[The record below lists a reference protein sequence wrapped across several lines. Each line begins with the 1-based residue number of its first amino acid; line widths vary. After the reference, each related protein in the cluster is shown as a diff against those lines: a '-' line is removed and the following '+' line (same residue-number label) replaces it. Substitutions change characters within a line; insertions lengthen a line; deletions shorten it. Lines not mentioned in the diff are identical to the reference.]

1 MVSYAFTLEN
11 FEYWLL
17 ILVRI
22 ASFIFI
28 SPFFGHSG
36 VPNRVKIGFSLFIA
50 ILLYNV
56 VERPTLDYADVV
68 GYGMAVVSEGIT
80 GLLIGFAANIC
91 NSIVL
96 FAGNIID
103 MNIGLSM
110 ATEYNPDMATEMT
123 LTGNLYYYVI
133 MLLLTTSDMQSYLLR
148 AISDTYSVIPIGQ
161 VRLQW
166 EVLSGSMIQ
175 FMSDIFILGFRIS
188 LPFFM
193 TMMILNCVLGIMAKV
208 APQMNMFAI
217 GMQLKILVGFVIL
230 FITYYLMPSV
240 ANIVFQE
247 IKLMV
252 TRFAEG
258 MY

>member
-28 SPFFGHSG
+28 APFFGQSG
-36 VPNRVKIGFSLFIA
+36 VPSRVKIGFSVFIT

-56 VERPTLDYADVV
+56 VDRPSLDYENVV
-68 GYGMAVVSEGIT
+68 GYALVVLSEGIT

-96 FAGNIID
+96 FAGNMID
-103 MNIGLSM
+103 MEMGLSM

-123 LTGNLYYYVI
+123 LTGNLYYYAL
-133 MLLLTTSDMQSYLLR
+133 MLLLTTSDMQNYLMR

-161 VRLQW
+161 VSLQW
-166 EVLSGSMIQ
+166 SALAGSMIQ
-175 FMSDIFILGFRIS
+175 FMTEVFVLGFRVS
-188 LPFFM
+188 MPFFM
-193 TMMILNCVLGIMAKV
+193 TLMILNCVLGIMAKV
-208 APQMNMFAI
+208 APQMNMFSVGI
-217 GMQLKILVGFVIL
+217 QIKILVGFVIM
-230 FITYYLMPSV
+230 FVTYFMLPKI
-240 ANIVFQE
+240 AELVFGE
-247 IKLMV
+247 IKTMV
-252 TRFAEG
+252 VRFAEG